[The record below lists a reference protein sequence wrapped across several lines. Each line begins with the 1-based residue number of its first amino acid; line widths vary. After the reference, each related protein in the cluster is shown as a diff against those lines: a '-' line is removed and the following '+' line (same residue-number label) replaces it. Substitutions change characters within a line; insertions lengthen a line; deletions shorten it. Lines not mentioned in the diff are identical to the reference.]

1 MSTIVDY
8 ARTSRDSFVERP
20 LGRVDSLCLSWLAY
34 LRFPEGLGIEGRA
47 GLRLLDLAALGYTT
61 QMTAPIH
68 DASESGRLF
77 DALAAS
83 LRFSQVRACLHV
95 AESSEAEGMQF
106 SATTFVLP
114 DGAGSCVCFR
124 GTDDTVLGWKENFHF
139 ACAGAIPAQRRA
151 VRYLED
157 AICELGGRFWVCG
170 HSKGGAL
177 AAYAAGMA
185 NDETRAHITA
195 CCSHDGPGLCPE
207 ITADPAWHGDVPLD
221 KTVPHESLVGMLFE
235 RSQSGLAVVRS
246 TAEGVMQHAP
256 FTWEVT
262 GKDFVYEQGMSYD
275 AWRTAQR
282 INDWLEATS
291 PSDRVAFADMLAW
304 LADATGEQSCSG
316 LLARWGSNAQAMRAA
331 LAGAPAQDRELFDR
345 VTDELVTTLVLGS
358 AQEHARAEAGTREAS
373 DAAARRVEDL
383 TARANDHFS
392 KLDRLTGGR

>member
-8 ARTSRDSFVERP
+8 ARTARDGFAERP
-20 LGRVDSLCLSWLAY
+20 LGRVDALCLSWLAY
-34 LRFPEGLGIEGRA
+34 LRFPEGLGIEERA
-47 GLRLLDLAALGYTT
+47 GLRLLDLSVLGYTA
-61 QMTAPIH
+61 QMTAPLH
-68 DASESGRLF
+68 DAKESALLF

-83 LRFSQVRACLHV
+83 PRFSQVRACLHV
-95 AESSEAEGMQF
+95 SESSETEGMQF

-114 DGAGSCVCFR
+114 DGAGSCVCYR

-157 AICELGGRFWVCG
+157 AVSELGGSFWACG

-185 NDETRAHITA
+185 NDETRAQITA
-195 CCSHDGPGLCPE
+195 CYSHDGPGLCPE
-207 ITADPAWHGDVPLD
+207 ITTDPAWHSDVPLD
-221 KTVPHESLVGMLFE
+221 KTVPQESLVGMLFE

-256 FTWEVT
+256 FTWEVA

-275 AWRTAQR
+275 AWRMAQR
-282 INDWLEATS
+282 VNDWLEAT
-291 PSDRVAFADMLAW
+291 PLEDREAFADLLAW

-316 LLARWGSNAQAMRAA
+316 LLRRWNSNSQAMRAA
-331 LAGAPAQDRELFDR
+331 LAGAPAADRALFDR

-373 DAAARRVEDL
+373 DAAARRIEDL